1 MFDFYLKKFKAQVL
15 ISNSHQD
22 IMQGLRQRLGSFGPE
37 QVDFEIRYRD
47 TPFLSLE
54 LTKVGV
60 MHLSNQTEKVFSL
73 NLREIAL
80 VNVEKASFPQSI
92 IRSSNSQVDDFFGE
106 VQNSNKKN
114 KPVPAY
120 RDLEDEDEIQG
131 QLDEESLDDFFI
143 RVSHISSLTNPET
156 DSKTSSLSV

>member
-1 MFDFYLKKFKAQVL
+1 VFDFYLKKLNVQVL

-54 LTKVGV
+54 LTKLGV
-60 MHLSNQTEKVFSL
+60 MHLSNKTEKVFSV
-73 NLREIAL
+73 NLREVSL
-80 VNVEKASFPQSI
+80 VNVEKVSFPQSI
-92 IRSSNSQVDDFFGE
+92 IRSSNSQADDYFFGD
-106 VQNSNKKN
+106 VQNSNKKS

-131 QLDEESLDDFFI
+131 QLDEETLDDFFI
-143 RVSHISSLTNPET
+143 RVSH
-156 DSKTSSLSV
+156 